1 MSYPSSY
8 TQFKR
13 EMPESEDVITLL
25 NYVEDELK
33 GKVIHH
39 SGHGKRVN
47 KLQGAL
53 TYLFPNN
60 TAVMVALNKNLPS
73 IYAKKILPNHELFDA
88 ISFKVKDWKEI
99 AGVKSEDEKGFHE
112 HLDHPD
118 NRELLIP
125 SEKSPVLL
133 LSNLPVVQAKQIV
146 DVIANGKVIKP
157 ISPKDLEK
165 ILDEKNRIGLDGELF
180 AREWEIQR
188 LMKDEG
194 ATREEAETAVEHVA
208 LEDSSLGYD
217 LKSGYKGK
225 KRFIEVKTTERN
237 KEADF
242 FFTINEFNVLK
253 DLNANAYI
261 YRVTLGEKEP
271 EIIRN
276 PFGSKKTD
284 AFEAI
289 AFKASLK
296 DFEKK

>member
-39 SGHGKRVN
+39 SGHGDETSKFE
-47 KLQGAL
+47 GAL

-60 TAVMVALNKNLPS
+60 TAVMIALNKGLPS
-73 IYAKKILPNHELFDA
+73 LYVNKVLPNKEMLLNQ
-88 ISFKVKDWKEI
+88 ISFNPNLTNEYKGRISSRK
-99 AGVKSEDEKGFHE
+99 KGFHG

-118 NRELLIP
+118 NLDLLTPTEENQI
-125 SEKSPVLL
+125 LL
-133 LSNLPVVQAKQIV
+133 LSELSVDKAKRIV
-146 DVIANGKVIKP
+146 HVIANGKLIKP
-157 ISPKDLEK
+157 ISPKELEK
-165 ILDEKNRIGLDGELF
+165 ILDEKTRIGLNGELF

-188 LMKDEG
+188 LMKNES

-217 LKSGYKGK
+217 LRSRYKGK
-225 KRFIEVKTTERN
+225 VRFIEVKTTERD

-242 FFTINEFNVLK
+242 FFTINEFKVLK

-261 YRVTLGEKEP
+261 YRVTLGESDP
-271 EIIRN
+271 EIIKN
-276 PFGSKKTD
+276 PFGSKNTD
-284 AFEAI
+284 NFEAV
-289 AFKASLK
+289 AFKANLK
-296 DFEKK
+296 DFT

>member
-1 MSYPSSY
+1 MAYPSSY
-8 TQFKR
+8 RKLKR
-13 EMPESEDVITLL
+13 EMPESEDVIELL

-39 SGHGKRVN
+39 SGHGKSVN

-53 TYLFPNN
+53 SYHFPND
-60 TAVMVALNKNLPS
+60 TAVMIALNKTLPS
-73 IYAKKILPNHELFDA
+73 IYAKNFLPNHKLLFEV
-88 ISFKVKDWKEI
+88 ISFKIKDWKEI
-99 AGVKSEDEKGFHE
+99 LGVKSEDEKGFHE
-112 HLDHPD
+112 HLDHAD
-118 NRELLIP
+118 NLDLLIP

-165 ILDEKNRIGLDGELF
+165 ILDERNRIGLDGELF

-188 LMKDEG
+188 LMKGEG

-208 LEDSSLGYD
+208 LKDSSLGYD

-261 YRVTLGEKEP
+261 YRVTLGEKDP

-276 PFGSKKTD
+276 PFGLKKTD
-284 AFEAI
+284 DFEAI

-296 DFEKK
+296 DFA

>member
-8 TQFKR
+8 RNFKR
-13 EMPESEDVITLL
+13 EMPESKDVIALL
-25 NYVEDELK
+25 NYIEDDLK
-33 GKVIHH
+33 GRVIHH
-39 SGHGKRVN
+39 SGHGDETN
-47 KLQGAL
+47 KFEGAL

-60 TAVMVALNKNLPS
+60 TAVMIALNKGLPS
-73 IYAKKILPNHELFDA
+73 LYVNKVLPNKELLLDQLAFTLESKKEYVNR
-88 ISFKVKDWKEI
+88 ISSKN
-99 AGVKSEDEKGFHE
+99 KGFHE

-118 NRELLIP
+118 NLDILLP
-125 SEKSPVLL
+125 SKESPVLL
-133 LSNLPVVQAKQIV
+133 LSTLPVVQAKQITH
-146 DVIANGKVIKP
+146 VIANSKVRKP
-157 ISPKDLEK
+157 ITPKDLEK

-188 LMKDEG
+188 LIKEEE
-194 ATREEAETAVEHVA
+194 ATREEAESAVEHVA
-208 LEDSSLGYD
+208 LVDSSLGYD

-237 KEADF
+237 KETDF

-261 YRVTLGEKEP
+261 YRVTLGEKDP

-284 AFEAI
+284 NFEAI

-296 DFEKK
+296 DFA

>member
-1 MSYPSSY
+1 MGYPSSY

-13 EMPESEDVITLL
+13 EMPESKEVIILL

-39 SGHGKRVN
+39 SGHGDEKN
-47 KLQGAL
+47 KFEGAL
-53 TYLFPNN
+53 TYLFPND
-60 TAVMVALNKNLPS
+60 TAVMIALNKGLPS
-73 IYAKKILPNHELFDA
+73 LYVNKILPNKELLLNQLTFTLEPKKEYVKR
-88 ISFKVKDWKEI
+88 ISSKT
-99 AGVKSEDEKGFHE
+99 KGYHE

-118 NRELLIP
+118 NRDLLTP

-133 LSNLPVVQAKQIV
+133 LSNLPVAQAKQIV
-146 DVIANGKVIKP
+146 DVIAKGKVRKP
-157 ISPKDLEK
+157 ISPKELEK

-208 LEDSSLGYD
+208 LKDSSLGYD
-217 LKSGYKGK
+217 LKSRYKGK
-225 KRFIEVKTTERN
+225 VRFIEVKTTERD

-253 DLNANAYI
+253 ELNANAYI
-261 YRVTLGEKEP
+261 YRVTLGQKDP
-271 EIIRN
+271 VIIRN
-276 PFGSKKTD
+276 PFGSKETD
-284 AFEAI
+284 IFEAI
-289 AFKASLK
+289 AFKANLS
-296 DFEKK
+296 DF